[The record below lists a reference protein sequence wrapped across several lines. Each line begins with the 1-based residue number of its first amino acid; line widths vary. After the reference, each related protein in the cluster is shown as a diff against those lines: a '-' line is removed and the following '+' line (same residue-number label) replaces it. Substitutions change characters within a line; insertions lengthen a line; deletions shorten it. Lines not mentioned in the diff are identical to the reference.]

1 MEKEKQ
7 TISSEIRPLLFE
19 ISLSKGKSVDNII
32 ENNQE
37 FLNKYN
43 AKTISSFIKIVVS
56 LEEKI
61 REEKDLNKKRKI
73 IEFALENMY
82 NSLIDLNLFF
92 IILQSI
98 IRNEIE
104 KKEIDEDKIYA
115 LKRHYMKQKSGFIL
129 IINKL
134 FSKLENI
141 YLELTNEYEYDH
153 ELEFNQQTNEQK
165 IYNLTLLF
173 FDFINNEFDYD
184 YTVDTYYNKIL
195 IYKKTVFT
203 RNAIEKDDIKNIDF
217 NLLNFEQIKEIF
229 DILGPKMSIFKTVYI
244 LQKIN
249 DLDMGEKVLNHLK
262 DNLLPDF
269 YKELQSTIDKS
280 FIETAVN
287 NISKELEKISIDKS
301 KLITELQNDYI
312 ISIFNHYITS
322 RGFLVNNINNKLEVS
337 FKLSNLDYKTK
348 CKFINELTDK
358 CIDGGVVKVFID
370 KISSACDLYNVDDTF
385 AFITEEEPDKKS
397 KKSKKNKKIS
407 KKKEVK
413 ITDDEIDSAYKQT
426 DIEDIG
432 KLDTDKIWD
441 IKSKLTE
448 KNINKIRSDFF
459 HEPGVLF
466 DELFYKIDGINPT
479 MYSTI
484 IFNFIKDYLFFIAG
498 YIIKDIGHFTMV
510 LQGGAAV
517 QYFSNAKRKTTDLD
531 FTLYST
537 TTIDKI
543 KEKLAS
549 DFLPYFSD
557 DVINIKEIL
566 LNREPL
572 FNFPEIKKYYEANI
586 KFGIEKLTADAT
598 TFKLY
603 YKFDDK
609 RKIVKI
615 YIDIDGIGGPTISKC
630 LIDISLYTDIL
641 PNNQIYRFPFKSDD
655 KDTQILIKILK
666 KELLLLKIKSYIL
679 DYDKLIKDKNFRNPK
694 YIKEVPDID
703 IQKTIEFIGIKAKSQ
718 LDALNEADKTPS
730 LPLKDGRK
738 YKSRKST
745 VKRKSRKNK
754 STRKRK
760 TKSRNRKST
769 EKLRRKSIKRKL

>member
-1 MEKEKQ
+1 
-7 TISSEIRPLLFE
+7 
-19 ISLSKGKSVDNII
+19 
-32 ENNQE
+32 
-37 FLNKYN
+37 
-43 AKTISSFIKIVVS
+43 
-56 LEEKI
+56 
-61 REEKDLNKKRKI
+61 
-73 IEFALENMY
+73 MY
-82 NSLIDLNLFF
+82 NNLVYINLFF

-98 IRNEIE
+98 ITNEIE
-104 KKEIDEDKIYA
+104 KKEIDEQKIYA

-129 IINKL
+129 IIKKV
-134 FSKLENI
+134 FSKLEKI

-173 FDFINNEFDYD
+173 FDFINNEYDYD

-195 IYKKTVFT
+195 IYKKSVFT
-203 RNAIEKDDIKNIDF
+203 RNSIENDNINNIDF

-249 DLDMGEKVLNHLK
+249 ELDMCAKVLKHVK
-262 DNLLPDF
+262 QNLLPVF
-269 YKELQSTIDKS
+269 YRELKS
-280 FIETAVN
+280 SINCDFIEIAVN
-287 NISKELEKISIDKS
+287 NISKELKKKSIDKS
-301 KLITELQNDYI
+301 SITDEVKHEYI
-312 ISIFNHYITS
+312 ICFFNNYITS
-322 RGFLVNNINNKLEVS
+322 CGFDDMTLKKSKLKVS
-337 FKLSNLDYKTK
+337 LNLSKLDFETK
-348 CKFINELTDK
+348 FN
-358 CIDGGVVKVFID
+358 FID
-370 KISSACDLYNVDDTF
+370 ELKKKCEDELKKNVSICEIFIAKISSVCNLEDEDEDALAKYIEGKTPNK
-385 AFITEEEPDKKS
+385 KKS
-397 KKSKKNKKIS
+397 KPKKTKSKSIET
-407 KKKEVK
+407 KE
-413 ITDDEIDSAYKQT
+413 INDDIIDLAYNQT
-426 DIEDIG
+426 DIKDIG
-432 KLDTDKIWD
+432 ELDTDKIWD

-448 KNINKIRSDFF
+448 KNINIIRSEFF

-466 DELFYKIDGINPT
+466 DELFYKIEGINST

-531 FTLYST
+531 FTLYTT

-549 DFLPYFSD
+549 DFLPYFSNE
-557 DVINIKEIL
+557 VIDIREIL
-566 LNREPL
+566 LNREPI
-572 FNFPEIKKYYEANI
+572 FNFPTIKKDYEENI
-586 KFGIEKLTADAT
+586 KFGITKLKDKAT

-603 YKFDDK
+603 YKFDDD
-609 RKIVKI
+609 RQIVKI
-615 YIDIDGIGGPTISKC
+615 YIDIVIDGKPISKC
-630 LIDISLYTDIL
+630 LIDISLYTGTIL
-641 PNNQIYRFPFKSDD
+641 PNKQLDRFEFHG
-655 KDTQILIKILK
+655 DTQILIKILK
-666 KELLLLKIKSYIL
+666 KDLLKSKIKSYIS
-679 DYDKLIKDKNFRNPK
+679 DYDKLIKDKNFRNPT
-694 YIKEVPDID
+694 YIKKVPNID

-730 LPLKDGRK
+730 LPLKDGMK
-738 YKSRKST
+738 YKYRKST
-745 VKRKSRKNK
+745 VKHKRKSRKNK